1 MNHINSNCGCN
12 TQCNCNENM
21 NLYKDV
27 IDNECCI
34 DDVGEMVQKLVRV
47 FQLFERD
54 QIKVHGFTTS
64 QCYALLEINKSGS
77 LTMSEL
83 SDKMN
88 LNTSTMT
95 RVLDNLVRDN
105 YVSRDRAESD
115 RRIVV
120 INLTDKGKDAAST
133 LNRSVNDYYK
143 KILENIPNGQF
154 NEILKSIGTLLNAFE
169 KANPNCC

>member
-1 MNHINSNCGCN
+1 MINEKGKCKCDSPCDGSDNRITNSSNPS
-12 TQCNCNENM
+12 
-21 NLYKDV
+21 D
-27 IDNECCI
+27 ECCI
-34 DDVGEMVQKLVRV
+34 DEVGEMVQKLVRM

-64 QCYALLEINKSGS
+64 QCYTLLEIYKSGS

-95 RVLDNLVRDN
+95 RVLDNLVRDK
-105 YVSRDRAESD
+105 YVSRDKELSD

-120 INLTDKGKDAAST
+120 ISLTDKGKNAALVLSRT
-133 LNRSVNDYYK
+133 VNDYYRRV
-143 KILENIPNGQF
+143 IENIPEGQVD
-154 NEILKSIGTLLNAFE
+154 EILKSVGRLLSAFE